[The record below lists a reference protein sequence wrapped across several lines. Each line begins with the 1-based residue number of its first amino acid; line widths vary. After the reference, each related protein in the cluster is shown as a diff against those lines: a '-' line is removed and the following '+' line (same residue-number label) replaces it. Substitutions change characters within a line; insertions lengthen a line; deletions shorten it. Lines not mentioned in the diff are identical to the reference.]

1 VPVVIVGVLALVGGL
16 VAAGVAEF
24 QAVASRAAQV
34 DNGSLIG
41 VPDAPPGSDHVP
53 TEAPTAT
60 AVDCPPTCFTVNVAG
75 LLVPNTSLQASMP
88 VGEPVAFADFQNP
101 TTAAAEYA
109 DDAKL
114 WAILKQ
120 PDSCFFIYPLSPV
133 GPAYGGPD
141 STSQDP
147 VTFLGETS
155 DQSGGTTLTQNARF
169 FPTSAAATAY
179 MRGEREQQMLCQND
193 DHSIVSTPSFA
204 VSGGMDI
211 NAFTQLR
218 SGERTYVY
226 DIQRANVVVRF
237 QVVSQ
242 DSVDE
247 SAVVHFISTW
257 TTTAFAPLDPK

>member
-1 VPVVIVGVLALVGGL
+1 MPADLLLRESGW
-16 VAAGVAEF
+16 
-24 QAVASRAAQV
+24 
-34 DNGSLIG
+34 
-41 VPDAPPGSDHVP
+41 
-53 TEAPTAT
+53 
-60 AVDCPPTCFTVNVAG
+60 
-75 LLVPNTSLQASMP
+75 LLVPNNSLQASMP
-88 VGEPVAFADFQNP
+88 VGEPVATADFQNP

-109 DDAKL
+109 DDARL
-114 WAILKQ
+114 WAILKE

-155 DQSGGTTLTQNARF
+155 DQSGETTLTQNARF

-179 MRGEREQQMLCQND
+179 MRRVREQQMVCQND
-193 DHSIVSTPSFA
+193 DHSVVATPSFA
-204 VSGGMDI
+204 VNEGMDI

-218 SGERTYVY
+218 SGVHTYVY

-237 QVVSQ
+237 QIVSQ

-247 SAVVHFISTW
+247 PAVVHFINTW
-257 TTTAFAPLDPK
+257 TTTSLAPLDPE